1 MASTLETVD
10 KKTGQLGAT
19 EVVNSEV
26 TKILAALYYYKEM
39 LPAERSNEKALIEGI
54 RDDVTRLRWYLDDHF
69 QYKEKTPPNGKV

>member
-19 EVVNSEV
+19 EVVKSEV
-26 TKILAALYYYKEM
+26 TKILSALYYYKEM
-39 LPAERSNEKALIEGI
+39 LAPERANEKALIEGI

-69 QYKEKTPPNGKV
+69 QYKEKVSLNA